1 MADAVSFGAAM
12 VFRAGGLVVNT
23 ILNGI
28 AGALG
33 WALGGLLPSRRAR

>member
-1 MADAVSFGAAM
+1 MSALVIRTS
-12 VFRAGGLVVNT
+12 GLVANT

-33 WALGGLLPSRRAR
+33 WALGGLLPPPKPPAGA

>member
-1 MADAVSFGAAM
+1 
-12 VFRAGGLVVNT
+12 VVNT

-33 WALGGLLPSRRAR
+33 WALGGLLPTREG

>member
-1 MADAVSFGAAM
+1 MG
-12 VFRAGGLVVNT
+12 FRAGGLVVNT

-33 WALGGLLPSRRAR
+33 WALGGLLPARER